1 MNTSTITNIQKNGLD
16 LVFKYIK
23 KTNPFVVSYRISKD
37 NKDSYSNNNINGKGK
52 FILTDGAVIESNSE
66 NGMLHGT

>member
-1 MNTSTITNIQKNGLD
+1 MNTNLITDIQKNGLD

-37 NKDSYSNNNINGKGK
+37 NKETNHDEDEKLSQN
-52 FILTDGAVIESNSE
+52 
-66 NGMLHGT
+66 